1 MKQGIA
7 KTKRNSWSRGNGPCS
22 ARGELRGGISKY
34 KKILNRKVRRR
45 SKVLL
50 QNADDKKICKT
61 GMMVD
66 FTWPAALHRLVIFV
80 TVRLRNCCRIT
91 WAGQCY
97 TKGQKNLL
105 LRING

>member
-1 MKQGIA
+1 MCSSDLFKFIKGRKGERRILEEGEKILALQEVKQGIA

-45 SKVLL
+45 PKVLL
-50 QNADDKKICKT
+50 QNADYKKICKT

-66 FTWPAALHRLVIFV
+66 FT
-80 TVRLRNCCRIT
+80 
-91 WAGQCY
+91 
-97 TKGQKNLL
+97 
-105 LRING
+105 